1 MFERSGIPALWAQP
15 SQPTS
20 LRSFSVCW
28 REMGP
33 FRCLI
38 SGWDEPQ
45 PCRQVHP
52 YTLQVLTVAEISHC
66 PGYPKIMCW
75 CSQATMFLPSGDDN
89 LGEHNP
95 ATSPCPPKWH
105 WTPPPVRGVTTHA
118 TDHQPCRKVAAAWL
132 SSFPTPSAALMQHLF
147 SSVCLKDFSLQGE
160 PMKQKKDIEP
170 VESKK
175 QRLASVTSSESFAS
189 SGFQEDKSLSD
200 VEEDEEGR
208 Y

>member
-1 MFERSGIPALWAQP
+1 MPAWWAQP
-15 SQPTS
+15 SPPTS
-20 LRSFSVCW
+20 LCSSVCW

-33 FRCLI
+33 LRCLI

-45 PCRQVHP
+45 PSREVHP
-52 YTLQVLTVAEISHC
+52 YILQILTVAEIAHC
-66 PGYPKIMCW
+66 PGAKSCSGAPKPPCFCPLGMR
-75 CSQATMFLPSGDDN
+75 TMA
-89 LGEHNP
+89 EHSP
-95 ATSPCPPKWH
+95 ATSPCPTQWH
-105 WTPPPVRGVTTHA
+105 WTPLPVRDVTTHA
-118 TDHQPCRKVAAAWL
+118 TDHQPGRKATAVWL
-132 SSFPTPSAALMQHLF
+132 GSFPTPSAALMQHLF
-147 SSVCLKDFSLQGE
+147 SSVCLKDSSLQGE
-160 PMKQKKDIEP
+160 PMKEKKDIEP